1 MAAVFQS
8 NDDQVLTAWATSDMD
23 VQLVPTTVT
32 DPDSQVDK
40 VNYEIS
46 VTPKPTV
53 ICSGNPLSAT
63 NKLLTSDT
71 LTTNVTV
78 PVTVVATPDPTL
90 AENQFVKAVKVKNG
104 CSEEEYVPA
113 QRMVTRQT
121 LTPTAIV
128 TANPLAANFIN
139 ASWMDYYVSTASFS
153 STTPTWWNSLYDF
166 AWDCQYDFTRP
177 NHGWRI
183 NWFITGTWI
192 TYRWQHDDWYTKDVN
207 IVLWSIH
214 GKAESSVQAA
224 WTWLS
229 LSVNIYHWVDTWIAL
244 LMAWWWISFWP
255 YFSTAITF
263 YPTN

>member
-1 MAAVFQS
+1 MYKMRVKELRLKWELANRSWFVTE
-8 NDDQVLTAWATSDMD
+8 NMTS
-23 VQLVPTTVT
+23 
-32 DPDSQVDK
+32 
-40 VNYEIS
+40 
-46 VTPKPTV
+46 
-53 ICSGNPLSAT
+53 
-63 NKLLTSDT
+63 
-71 LTTNVTV
+71 
-78 PVTVVATPDPTL
+78 ATPDKVAGTSWKNVIVD
-90 AENQFVKAVKVKNG
+90 ENWEIMVWDV
-104 CSEEEYVPA
+104 
-113 QRMVTRQT
+113 QRMTTRQT

-192 TYRWQHDDWYTKDVN
+192 TYRWPHDDWYTKDVN